1 MKQPSVAV
9 VGCGYW
15 GKNLVR
21 NFAEL
26 GALTAVADA
35 YAPNAEAQSKQ
46 HSVPVK
52 TVAEILADK
61 NILGV
66 VIAAPAAQHA
76 SLASEALAAGKHVFV
91 EKPLALTVSEAQAL
105 ETQAAKAKR
114 TLMVGHL
121 MQYHPHY
128 TALKDMV
135 AKGTLGDVQY
145 VYSNR
150 LNLGKLRTEE
160 NVLWSFAPHD
170 ISMVLGIFG
179 EAPQSVSAQA
189 TAVLTPGVP
198 DIYST
203 QFSFKNGAKGH
214 VFVSWLHPTKE
225 QKLVVVG
232 SQGMAV
238 FDDGQPWESKLLHY
252 PHSISWQGSV
262 PTPNKAEAVAISVPQ
277 SEPLKNECQHFL
289 DVISKKEAAA
299 RTDAAEGIRV
309 LAVLEAA
316 EKALKTGKTEMT
328 DSAAKQPYYVHETA
342 IIDDGCQIGEGSKI
356 WHFSHILSGTIM
368 GKNVSVGQNVMIGP
382 LVKVGDNCKI
392 QNNVSLYKGVEL
404 AQGVFCGPSCVFT
417 NVNTPRAEVE
427 RKDTFLL
434 TPVGRGATIGANATI
449 VCGHSIG
456 EYCLI
461 GAGAVVTK
469 NVKPHALMVGNPA
482 KQIGW
487 VSHAGEKLGKDLV
500 CPREGRK
507 YRITKHDELEEITVE
522 NPDASGKN
530 KKHAA

>member
-1 MKQPSVAV
+1 VI
-9 VGCGYW
+9 GCGYW

-26 GALTAVADA
+26 GALAAVADS

-46 HSVPVK
+46 HGVPVK
-52 TVAEILADK
+52 SIADILADAT
-61 NILGV
+61 IGGV

-76 SLASEALAAGKHVFV
+76 ALASEALAAGKHVFV
-91 EKPLALTVSEAQAL
+91 EKPLALTVKEAQAL
-105 ETQAAKAKR
+105 ETDAAKAKR

-128 TALKDMV
+128 IALREMI
-135 AKGTLGDVQY
+135 AKGTLGNIQY

-170 ISMVLGIFG
+170 ISMVLGLFG
-179 EAPQSVSAQA
+179 EAPVSVSAQA
-189 TAVLTPGVP
+189 TTVLTTGVP
-198 DIYST
+198 DIYSA
-203 QFSFKNGAKGH
+203 QFTFKSGAKGH

-232 SQGMAV
+232 SNGMAT

-252 PHSISWQGSV
+252 PHSITWQGNV
-262 PTPNKAEAVAISVPQ
+262 PTPNKAEGVAVTVPQ

-289 DVISKKEAAA
+289 DAITGKEAVA

-309 LAVLEAA
+309 LAVLETA
-316 EKALKTGKTEMT
+316 EKALKSGKTEMT
-328 DSAAKQPYYVHETA
+328 DTSSTLPYYAHETA
-342 IIDDGCQIGEGSKI
+342 IIDEGCQIGEGSKI

-368 GKNVSVGQNVMIGP
+368 GSNVSVGQNVMIGP

-404 AQGVFCGPSCVFT
+404 GQGVFCGPSCVFT

-427 RKDTFLL
+427 RKDAFLP

-449 VCGHSIG
+449 ICGHSLG

-482 KQIGW
+482 KQIAW
-487 VSHAGEKLGKDLV
+487 VSHAGEKLGADLV

-507 YRITKHDELEEITVE
+507 YRITQNNELEEITVE